1 MITGLTRNGPTTR
14 RPSASGHVGSG
25 RSGSR
30 QAARA
35 DASIDSVAR
44 SPRVSRFACLQRWSM
59 AFNSGSLAGVTGSDL
74 QAFLGPDP
82 GRLVLARTILEDH
95 QVPTTPMG
103 TYRLEERLMGVL
115 GPILGDQQREMAA
128 RILIAPWSTPWRAPA
143 DRHPHLLADGTI
155 AVIQRRCLRDDRLV
169 QHQDYP
175 ARAILQA
182 AFQPPFAWRQV
193 SGRAANSCRG
203 RFQRRPRR
211 AIATLMLLTEA
222 MIPWAC
228 SKWCCSNS
236 AVQTVA

>member
-25 RSGSR
+25 RSSTDKPRGPTPRSTASPGRPESLASR
-30 QAARA
+30 
-35 DASIDSVAR
+35 ASRGGPWR
-44 SPRVSRFACLQRWSM
+44 SIP
-59 AFNSGSLAGVTGSDL
+59 GSLAGVTGSRSSGIP
-74 QAFLGPDP
+74 GPRPGPPCVGSHDP
-82 GRLVLARTILEDH
+82 RRPPGSNHANGHVSSGGTPHAQSWVQSSVISNARSPL
-95 QVPTTPMG
+95 
-103 TYRLEERLMGVL
+103 
-115 GPILGDQQREMAA
+115 
-128 RILIAPWSTPWRAPA
+128 RILIAPWSTPLGVLPA

-222 MIPWAC
+222 LIP
-228 SKWCCSNS
+228 
-236 AVQTVA
+236 